1 MPKKQR
7 LLLDRSA
14 YLDWRF
20 RDDPDDYE
28 SAVDLII
35 DSLSK
40 QDEATISLNDLVKES
55 DMIPERCVLN
65 FKELSKEFI
74 DEWCEIDEDEELIEI
89 MAPDDTYYVEWK

>member
-1 MPKKQR
+1 MKKQR
-7 LLLDRSA
+7 LLLDRAA

-35 DSLSK
+35 DSLSN

>member
-1 MPKKQR
+1 MKKQK
-7 LLLDRSA
+7 LLLDRAA

-28 SAVDLII
+28 SAVDLVI
-35 DSLSK
+35 DSFSNP
-40 QDEATISLNDLVKES
+40 DAATISLNELVKES

-65 FKELSKEFI
+65 FKELSKEFKV
-74 DEWCEIDEDEELIEI
+74 EWCEIEEDEELIEI